1 MNCTSEELLF
11 FKPCFLISCTAK
23 GPRCEPEEQQE
34 RGREVSG
41 VLVLGVLKW
50 RSVLKQNSTAKA
62 HHSPATPLRFRH
74 KKNIKVYLLRMLDE
88 VKRCKTRCEFFFFLP
103 PRKQKIHGDV
113 WVTSG
118 AAFRREVLFANQ
130 TGELITVTY

>member
-1 MNCTSEELLF
+1 M
-11 FKPCFLISCTAK
+11 
-23 GPRCEPEEQQE
+23 
-34 RGREVSG
+34 SG
-41 VLVLGVLKW
+41 VLMLGVLKW

-62 HHSPATPLRFRH
+62 HRSPATPLRFRD

-88 VKRCKTRCEFFFFLP
+88 VKRCKTSAVSVFFSLP
-103 PRKQKIHGDV
+103 PRKQNIHGEV